1 MKKKFS
7 KSIFSKPHGFTLIE
21 LLVVIAIIAILAAM
35 LLSSLERART
45 IARQAV
51 CMNNLKQLYIA
62 VYQYLEDY
70 NGYFYP
76 TYWGF
81 TADLGSWG
89 GTAFLRT
96 LVRNGYAKGY
106 MKYSAEPGGVL
117 IDAQGIVACPDVKGR
132 PIPYTGWYVADYN
145 YNGNL
150 GAVDFS
156 PPYIYKKLSK
166 VKKPSQ
172 TLLFCEGIYSQ
183 RHHPDWIWDGTIEH
197 QVLARHQ
204 DYKMINCLFMDGSV
218 RALNK
223 NEFYGS
229 YYTYFDPY

>member
-35 LLSSLERART
+35 LLPALERART

-62 VYQYLEDY
+62 VHQYLEDY

-76 TYWGF
+76 AYFGF
-81 TADLGSWG
+81 TADMGTWR

-96 LVRNGYAKGY
+96 LVRNGYAKGD
-106 MKYSAEPGGVL
+106 MRYSEEGPNGLL
-117 IDAQGIVACPDVKGR
+117 IDARGIVACPDVKGR
-132 PIPYTGWYVADYN
+132 PMPFTWIYVADYN
-145 YNGNL
+145 YNSYL

-156 PPYIYKKLSK
+156 FYWRPPYKTLSK
-166 VKKPSQ
+166 VTKPSQ
-172 TLLFCEGIYSQ
+172 TLLFCEGVYSQ
-183 RHHPDWIWDGTIEH
+183 RTDPVWIWFNTIEEP
-197 QVLARHQ
+197 LLGRHH

-223 NEFYGS
+223 NEFYGNIWL
-229 YYTYFDPY
+229 P

>member
-1 MKKKFS
+1 MKRK
-7 KSIFSKPHGFTLIE
+7 GFTLIE

-35 LLSSLERART
+35 LLPALERART

-76 TYWGF
+76 TYSGF
-81 TADLGSWG
+81 TVDWGSWR

-106 MKYSAEPGGVL
+106 MKYSVEPDGAL
-117 IDAQGIVACPDVKGR
+117 IDARGIVACPDVKGR
-132 PIPYTGWYVADYN
+132 PIPYTWGYPADYN
-145 YNGNL
+145 YNANL

-156 PPYIYKKLSK
+156 PPYIYKKLSR

-172 TLLFCEGIYSQ
+172 TLLFCEGNYSQ
-183 RHHPDWIWDGTIEH
+183 RHHPDAIWISTIED
-197 QVLARHQ
+197 QLFARHHG
-204 DYKMINCLFMDGSV
+204 YKMINCLFMDGSV

-229 YYTYFDPY
+229 KGYYTYFVPY